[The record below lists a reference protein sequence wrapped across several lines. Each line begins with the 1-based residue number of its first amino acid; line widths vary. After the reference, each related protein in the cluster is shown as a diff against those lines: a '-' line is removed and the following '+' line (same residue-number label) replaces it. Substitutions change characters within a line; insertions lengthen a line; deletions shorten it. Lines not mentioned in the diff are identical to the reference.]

1 MKLGSVTK
9 PDKRN
14 IATPKQIKDDIMS
27 ENCDVMF
34 FSQFLA
40 NLQTSGSLTP
50 DTWSIKPF

>member
-14 IATPKQIKDDIMS
+14 TATPKQIKDDIMS

-34 FSQFLA
+34 FSRFLA
-40 NLQTSGSLTP
+40 NLQTSGSRTP
-50 DTWSIKPF
+50 DTWSIKHF

>member
-14 IATPKQIKDDIMS
+14 TATPKQIKDDIMS

>member
-14 IATPKQIKDDIMS
+14 TATPKQLKDDIMS

-34 FSQFLA
+34 FSRFLA
-40 NLQTSGSLTP
+40 DLQTSGSRTP
-50 DTWSIKPF
+50 DTWSIKHF